1 MISISMIWRNGL
13 HLTSDGTKWLANN
26 FPKYLKCFLENIDF
40 TVNSRKLMDW
50 QTNKAK
56 LSDINGGIKE
66 VIQDSSESSIRSDSV
81 SKSKTKRT
89 QNVNKNIIG
98 NLNIN
103 SFFSKCDDL
112 EVLMTGMFYI
122 LISETI
128 SSLTVSDEWVFHTI

>member
-13 HLTSDGTKWLANN
+13 HLTNDGTKWLANN

-89 QNVNKNIIG
+89 QNVNKDIIG
-98 NLNIN
+98 NLNTN
-103 SFFSKCDDL
+103 SFFSKYDDL

-122 LISETI
+122 LITETI
-128 SSLTVSDEWVFHTI
+128 SSLTVSDEWVFHTT